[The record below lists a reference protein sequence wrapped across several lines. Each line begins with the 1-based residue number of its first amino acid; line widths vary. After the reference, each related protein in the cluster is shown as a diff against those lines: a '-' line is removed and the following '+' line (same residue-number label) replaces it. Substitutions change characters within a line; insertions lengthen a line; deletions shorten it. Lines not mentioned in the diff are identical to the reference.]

1 MGSNKFTKYF
11 TSCKGVFQGGGCK
24 AIAYIGAYKKAYER
38 GVFFSEL
45 AGTSAGSIIAALI
58 ACGAKPEYLE
68 KVVKNL
74 DFKKFVSDYE
84 KAKWWEK
91 LFFRY
96 KLPKSYKHYAQYL
109 SFSSFRKNYGI
120 FRINVLENFIDN
132 HLRQLTGL
140 QHSVTFNDLIP
151 NLHIISADL
160 EKHTVKV
167 WNKDNTPTESV
178 AKAVCCSCCIP
189 FFFQPIENKHVDGG
203 LLSNLPSFIFADEP
217 HYNRILNFKLE
228 TSGLDRKISSFLGFR
243 GSIFDTIVEGA
254 CNIQQNLSYDLFDVT
269 IKIEDISAI
278 DFDRINVD
286 VIENLI
292 SKGEEAMSNFLNE
305 ELTFISN
312 KPHAIYKLQTKEQIR
327 SLVSYIS
334 LERYKEI
341 YVSCESTYW
350 CWELFLSLV
359 RWITDDT
366 KVTVIVSSSIPE
378 KYKEVENA
386 RRRML
391 MAMGCNLRIIDDI
404 PLTGYFFMEKKNLW
418 KGIIFNEDN
427 TDLTANYYW
436 NSIDSV
442 VIKEVVLKLTKDIL
456 TPPSKPNKITIKP
469 IDSIE
474 IINRLKTEI
483 IYENA
488 DIKFETVNLDD
499 LYFLNPYIRALKYK
513 QIDKMYEL
521 YESKQI
527 EPFTAAALYFGKKE
541 SIISPPVAERRN
553 DKLYIIEGNTRCVY
567 AYRHGIRKLKIVVVN
582 NVTTPIPCDTNK
594 TYKVSDVLISD
605 TKITGENRYQK
616 FDYSHFRHI
625 EEAIRPHKEYML

>member
-1 MGSNKFTKYF
+1 MNTKFTKYF

-68 KVVKNL
+68 TIVKNI
-74 DFKKFVSDYE
+74 DFKDFISDYE
-84 KAKWWEK
+84 KAKWWQTPLLK
-91 LFFRY
+91 CI
-96 KLPKSYKHYAQYL
+96 LPKQYRHYAKYL
-109 SFSSFRKNYGI
+109 SLGSLKRNYGI
-120 FRINVLENFIDN
+120 FKINVLENFIDN

-140 QHSVTFNDLIP
+140 QHPVTFNDLIP
-151 NLHIISADL
+151 NLHVISADL
-160 EKHTVKV
+160 EKHTIKV
-167 WNKDNTPTESV
+167 WNKENTPTESI

-189 FFFQPIENKHVDGG
+189 FFFQPVEKRYVDGG
-203 LLSNLPSFIFADEP
+203 LLSNLPSFIFAEEP

-228 TSGLDRKISSFLGFR
+228 VNNLDRRISSFYGFLL
-243 GSIFDTIVEGA
+243 SIFDTIIEGA
-254 CNIQQNLSYDLFDVT
+254 CNIQQNLSCDLFDVS
-269 IKIEDISAI
+269 IKLEDISAI
-278 DFDRINVD
+278 DFDRINTD

-292 SKGEEAMSNFLNE
+292 SKGEEAMSNFLDE

-312 KPHAIYKLQTKEQIR
+312 RHHTLYKLQTKEQMR

-334 LERYKEI
+334 LERHKEI

-359 RWITDDT
+359 RWITDET
-366 KVTVIVSSSIPE
+366 KVTVIVSSTIPE

-391 MAMGCNLRIIDDI
+391 KAMGCNLITKDGL
-404 PLTGYFFMEKKNLW
+404 PLTGYFFMEKKGVW
-418 KGIIFNEDN
+418 KGIIFNEDD
-427 TDLTANYYW
+427 TTFSANYYC
-436 NSIDSV
+436 NSIDSD
-442 VIKEVVLKLTKDIL
+442 VIKEVVLKLTKERL
-456 TPPSKPNKITIKP
+456 TTVSRPNRITIRPIEPSK
-469 IDSIE
+469 

-483 IYENA
+483 IYKDA
-488 DIKFETVNLDD
+488 DLKFETVNLED
-499 LYFLNPYIRALKYK
+499 LHFMNPYIRALKYK

-521 YESKQI
+521 YENGNI
-527 EPFTAAALYFGKKE
+527 VPFSAAALYFGKKE
-541 SIISPPVAERRN
+541 SIICPPVAERHN
-553 DKLYIIEGNTRCVY
+553 GKLYIIEGNTRCVY
-567 AYRHGIRKLKIVVVN
+567 AYRHGIHKLKIIVVD
-582 NVTTPIPCDTNK
+582 NVITPIPCDTKK

-605 TKITGENRYQK
+605 TKITAGNRYQN

-625 EEAIRPHKEYML
+625 EETIRPHKEYML